1 MVSDGVTKAIRNA
14 VLRGIGL
21 FGSQDRLAEASGL
34 HRNTISRWSRGDLKE
49 PELIKIIRLF
59 EVTDS
64 DLNDLKTKAEPAP
77 AASPELRL
85 LEEIRSGLITLL
97 DEKRSA
103 APGEKETNSAQNKG
117 AFSLPKLSEWISS
130 FEERSGV
137 SDADTARRGGQ
148 GADGLQT

>member
-1 MVSDGVTKAIRNA
+1 M
-14 VLRGIGL
+14 RGIGL

-85 LEEIRSGLITLL
+85 LEEIRSGLIALL
-97 DEKRSA
+97 DERRSSA
-103 APGEKETNSAQNKG
+103 AAGRVTESGNDAG

-130 FEERSGV
+130 FEERSRASG
-137 SDADTARRGGQ
+137 TETTRRGGQ
-148 GADGLQT
+148 EG